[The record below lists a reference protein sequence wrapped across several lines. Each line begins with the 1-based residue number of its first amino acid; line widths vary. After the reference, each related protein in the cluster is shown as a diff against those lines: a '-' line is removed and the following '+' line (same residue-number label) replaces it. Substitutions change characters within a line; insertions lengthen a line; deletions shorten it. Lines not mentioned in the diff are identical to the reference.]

1 MGTLYRTP
9 NIVIDE
15 FEFHVAVE
23 LREDGRVRRYTRF
36 RPLIDRHKTPWASIT
51 SFPGHLP
58 KSLSTKLNPFKR
70 HMAQAEKSVAENR
83 RASKAL
89 QAKRAARIAERMAA

>member
-1 MGTLYRTP
+1 MGILYRTP

-23 LREDGRVRRYTRF
+23 LRDGGRARRYTRF
-36 RPLIDRHKTPWASIT
+36 RPLIDRHKIPWTSVA
-51 SFPGHLP
+51 SFPGHMP
-58 KSLSTKLNPFKR
+58 KSLAKRLNPFKR
-70 HMAQAEKSVAENR
+70 HIAQAEQSVAENR

-89 QAKRAARIAERMAA
+89 QAKRTARIAERVAA